1 MTVIGLKCLY
11 LGPEASWRRRRAT
24 VVGVLRGSS
33 RPERMFLV
41 QDEEELESEPV
52 RPDEL
57 VRVRFTDTQA
67 TADVRATDLDVFRHL
82 VPRKMRFDVEFDEA
96 TGQALIWAAHQMR
109 RPLAAVINDAVA
121 AHVLKLGVGR
131 LTART
136 LVGVPAA
143 H

>member
-11 LGPEASWRRRRAT
+11 LGTEPAWRRRRAT
-24 VVGVLRGSS
+24 IVGVLRGSA

-41 QDEEELESEPV
+41 KDEEELENEPV
-52 RPDEL
+52 RPEEL
-57 VRVRFTDTQA
+57 VRVRFGDTRQ

-82 VPRKMRFDVEFDEA
+82 VPRTMRFDIELDEA
-96 TGQALIWAAHQMR
+96 TGQALVWAAQTLR
-109 RPLAAVINDAVA
+109 RPLDALINDAVA
-121 AHVLKLGVGR
+121 AHVLTLGVGR

-136 LVGVPAA
+136 LVGIPAA